1 MILFFKFLLA
11 HLLGDFV
18 FQPYEWVKDKEKK
31 GYKSPKLYLHLAIH
45 ALLLATVLFF
55 DITYWLGFLLI
66 LISHYG
72 IDLIKIYLTNK
83 KNHRMLFFLDQIL
96 HLISLALISQM
107 YEPMK
112 TDWQFLGSAEVG
124 YLVLALVM
132 VTFVGAI
139 LIKVIISPWSPK
151 TEEKDGDSLAKAGRY
166 IGMLERL
173 FIFGFVMLDFLG
185 GIGFLLA
192 AKSIFRFGDLRLAR
206 DRKLTEYILIG
217 TLLSFGIAILIGF
230 LYKKLVL
237 EGV

>member
-11 HLLGDFV
+11 HLIGDFV
-18 FQPYEWVKDKEKK
+18 FQPYAWVKDKENK
-31 GYKSPKLYLHLAIH
+31 GYKSPKLYYHLAVH
-45 ALLLATVLFF
+45 ALGLATVLFF
-55 DITYWLGFLLI
+55 DISYWLGFLLI

-83 KNHRMLFFLDQIL
+83 KNERLLFFLDQMF
-96 HLISLALISQM
+96 HLITMALISQL
-107 YEPMK
+107 YEPLRI
-112 TDWQFLGSAEVG
+112 DWQFFRSAELG

-132 VTFVGAI
+132 VSFVGAI
-139 LIKVIISPWSPK
+139 LVKVIISPWSPK

-173 FIFGFVMLDFLG
+173 FVFGFVLLDFLG

-217 TLLSFGIAILIGF
+217 TLLSFGLAMLIGF
-230 LYKKLVL
+230 LFKKLML
-237 EGV
+237 EQV

>member
-18 FQPYEWVKDKEKK
+18 FQPYAWVKDKKK
-31 GYKSPKLYLHLAIH
+31 NGYKSPKLYFHLGVH

-55 DITYWLGFLLI
+55 DISFWLGFLLL

-72 IDLIKIYLTNK
+72 IDLIKIYWTNK
-83 KNHRMLFFLDQIL
+83 KNERLLFFLDQIL
-96 HLISLALISQM
+96 HLVSLALISQI
-107 YEPMK
+107 YEPLRI
-112 TDWQFLGSAEVG
+112 DWQFLGSAEVG
-124 YLVLALVM
+124 YLFLALVM

-139 LIKVIISPWSPK
+139 LIKVIISPWNPK
-151 TEEKDGDSLAKAGRY
+151 TEDKNGDSLAKAGRY

-173 FIFGFVMLDFLG
+173 FILGFVLLDFLG

-217 TLLSFGIAILIGF
+217 TLLSFGLAILIGILF
-230 LYKKLVL
+230 KKLVL
-237 EGV
+237 EQI